1 MNTNSNTY
9 TVIYSVILVVVVAV
23 VLAFTAMTLQPA
35 QETNVKVET
44 ISKILTSV
52 GLYAAE
58 SGMTNDQILKAY
70 SDNIKEAVLV
80 NAEGNIVGK
89 MQTEAKNI
97 ELKGNSDL
105 KLQSTLIKKASE
117 GDAAAKAEIA
127 LPVYIFN
134 IDGQDVPVVP
144 CYGAG
149 LWGPIWGYIAFEGD
163 MNTIEGAVFDHKGET
178 PGLGA
183 EIATNWFRNNFTGK
197 KIYNAEGE
205 FTSVKVVK
213 GGAAEDDINGV
224 DAISGGTI
232 TSQALEK
239 AIKSWLEAY
248 VPYFETLKAVEE

>member
-35 QETNVKVET
+35 QQTNVKVET

-52 GLYAAE
+52 GLFDAE
-58 SGMTNDQILKAY
+58 SGMSNDDILKTY
-70 SDNIKEAVLV
+70 SENIKEAILV
-80 NAEGNIVGK
+80 NADGQVIGNMKTDV
-89 MQTEAKNI
+89 KNI
-97 ELKGNSDL
+97 ELKGQSDL
-105 KLQSTLIKKASE
+105 KLQSTLINKMNT
-117 GDAAAKAEIA
+117 GDASAKADIA

-134 IDGQDVPVVP
+134 VDGKTIPVVP

-149 LWGPIWGYIAFEGD
+149 LWGPIWGYLAFEED
-163 MNTIEGAVFDHKGET
+163 MNTLEGAVFDHKGET

-183 EIATNWFRNNFTGK
+183 EIAQPWFCVNFVGK
-197 KIYNAEGE
+197 KIYDAEGN
-205 FTSVKVVK
+205 FTSIKVVK

-239 AIKSWLEAY
+239 AIKNWIEAY
-248 VPYFETLKAVEE
+248 VPYFKTIKAVEE

>member
-23 VLAFTAMTLQPA
+23 VLAFTAITLQPA

-44 ISKILTSV
+44 ISKILSSV
-52 GLYAAE
+52 GLYDAE
-58 SGMTNDQILKAY
+58 SGMSNDEIIKTY
-70 SDNIKEAVLV
+70 SDNIKEAILV
-80 NAEGNIVGK
+80 NAEGQVIGNMK
-89 MQTEAKNI
+89 TDAKNV
-97 ELKGNSDL
+97 ELKGQSDL
-105 KLQSTLIKKASE
+105 KLQTTYIKKASE

-134 IDGQDVPVVP
+134 VNGKTVPVVP

-149 LWGPIWGYIAFEGD
+149 LWGPIWGSLAFEGD
-163 MNTIEGAVFDHKGET
+163 MNTIEGAIFDHKGET

-183 EIATNWFRNNFTGK
+183 EIATDWFRKNFTGK
-197 KIYNAEGE
+197 KIYNAEGK

-213 GGAAEDDINGV
+213 GGASEDDINGV

-239 AIKSWLEAY
+239 AIKTWLEAY
-248 VPYFETLKAVEE
+248 VPYFETLKVVEE

>member
-23 VLAFTAMTLQPA
+23 VLAFTAMTLQQA

-44 ISKILTSV
+44 ISKILTSA
-52 GLYAAE
+52 GLYDAE

-70 SDNIKEAVLV
+70 GDNIKEAVLV
-80 NAEGNIVGK
+80 NAEGQVTGSLETVLG
-89 MQTEAKNI
+89 Q
-97 ELKGNSDL
+97 SDL
-105 KLQSTLIKKASE
+105 KLQTTYIKKASE
-117 GDAAAKAEIA
+117 GDADAKAKIA

-149 LWGPIWGYIAFEGD
+149 LWGPIWGYLAFEGD

>member
-52 GLYAAE
+52 GLYDAE

-80 NAEGNIVGK
+80 NAEGNVVGK

-149 LWGPIWGYIAFEGD
+149 LWGPIWGYLAFEGD

-183 EIATNWFRNNFTGK
+183 EIATNWFRNNFTAFPRTPN
-197 KIYNAEGE
+197 NAE
-205 FTSVKVVK
+205 F
-213 GGAAEDDINGV
+213 
-224 DAISGGTI
+224 
-232 TSQALEK
+232 
-239 AIKSWLEAY
+239 
-248 VPYFETLKAVEE
+248 

>member
-23 VLAFTAMTLQPA
+23 VLAFTAMTLQQA

-52 GLYAAE
+52 GLYDAE

-80 NAEGNIVGK
+80 NAEGQVTGSLETVFG
-89 MQTEAKNI
+89 Q
-97 ELKGNSDL
+97 SDL
-105 KLQSTLIKKASE
+105 KLQTTYIKKASE
-117 GDAAAKAEIA
+117 GDADAKAKIA

-134 IDGQDVPVVP
+134 VDGKDIPVVP

-149 LWGPIWGYIAFEGD
+149 LWGPIWGYLAFEGD

-183 EIATNWFRNNFTGK
+183 EIATDWFRNNFTGK

-213 GGAAEDDINGV
+213 GGASEDDINGV

-239 AIKSWLEAY
+239 AIKTWLEAY
-248 VPYFETLKAVEE
+248 VPYFETLKVVEE

>member
-23 VLAFTAMTLQPA
+23 VLAFTALTLQPA
-35 QETNVKVET
+35 QDTNVKVET

-52 GLYAAE
+52 GLYDAE
-58 SGMTNDQILKAY
+58 SEMSNDEIIKTY
-70 SDNIKEAVLV
+70 SDNIKEAILV
-80 NAEGNIVGK
+80 NAEGQVIGN
-89 MQTEAKNI
+89 MSTDAKNI
-97 ELKGNSDL
+97 ELKGQADL
-105 KLQSTLIKKASE
+105 KLQSTYIKKASE
-117 GDAAAKAEIA
+117 GDADAKANIA

-134 IDGQDVPVVP
+134 VNGKTIPVVP

-149 LWGPIWGYIAFEGD
+149 LWGPIWGYVAFEGD

-183 EIATNWFRNNFTGK
+183 EIATDWFRANFTGK
-197 KIYNAEGE
+197 KIYDAEGN

-213 GGAAEDDINGV
+213 GGASEDDINGV

-239 AIKSWLEAY
+239 AIKTWIEAY